1 MSKTSERLKQV
12 NSQEWEMALLYLAA
26 WHQGSEV
33 FSLVTVDDFSPGQNR
48 ELAAMMERGLVE
60 EVLSPQWVKDE
71 TIRLGRPAANF
82 VAQVLTM
89 TPTASVRY
97 YASQLRNESIRR
109 YAVAAGTR
117 MLDRLNA
124 NETDPLEA
132 VSFMQEELEAMPRVE
147 TKDEDTWTIWD
158 LMGLEEMPDNWT
170 IPGLLR
176 ANERLV
182 LTGSEGGGK
191 SVFIYQTLTGAAW
204 GVDTFQHE
212 IYEPKR
218 VLFLDVENN
227 DFQQAG
233 NLRKIVPH
241 LQEIRPD
248 VEPQW
253 RSMKRRV
260 VDLMATRDKADVIRR
275 AVHYAPQIMY
285 IGTAYKLAGISDD
298 AHRSVK
304 AIQSTVDKIREEIG
318 CSVII
323 EHHAPHGF
331 NNDRGNMRPEGS
343 SHWMRWP
350 DFGYGL
356 KRIDTPTGK
365 IVKLMNWRGDR
376 VRGRDFPAG
385 LREGAVLPWEAISHD
400 EWEIMYSKYE

>member
-1 MSKTSERLKQV
+1 V
-12 NSQEWEMALLYLAA
+12 NTQEWETALLYLAA
-26 WHQGSEV
+26 WHHGEEV
-33 FSLVTVDDFSPGQNR
+33 FSLVTVDDFSPGQYR
-48 ELAAMMERGLVE
+48 ELAAMMERGMIE
-60 EVLSPQWVKDE
+60 GELSPQWVKDE
-71 TIRLGRPAANF
+71 SIRLGKPSAGF

-89 TPTASVRY
+89 SPTASVRY
-97 YASQLRNESIRR
+97 YAAQLRNESIRR

-117 MLDRLNA
+117 MLNLLNSS
-124 NETDPLEA
+124 EVDPLDA
-132 VSFMQEELEAMPRVE
+132 VNNLTEELAVMPRVE

-158 LMGLEEMPDNWT
+158 LMGLEEMPENWT

-191 SVFIYQTLTGAAW
+191 SVFIYQALTGAAW
-204 GVDTFQHE
+204 GVDTFNHE
-212 IYEPKR
+212 LYEPKR

-248 VEPQW
+248 VQPEW

-275 AVHYAPQIMY
+275 VVHYAPEIMY
-285 IGTAYKLAGISDD
+285 IGTAYKLASISDD

-304 AIQSTVDKIREEIG
+304 AIQSTVDKIREEVG

-323 EHHAPHGF
+323 EHHAPHGW

-356 KRIDTPTGK
+356 KRIETPTQK
-365 IVKLMNWRGDR
+365 IVKLINWRGDR